1 MPDVGPW
8 RLGAARGG
16 PAERRQFE
24 PAQPCFEVGGQRG
37 CSRAHDTS
45 PAVVAYSS
53 RRRLG
58 TLGRSTTSASPGLE
72 GRGRPCWQAAF
83 RHNWPHRRSL
93 WSPRPTPSTCAQ
105 NVKGATWASNNFSDC
120 RTFCRRLGPGGA
132 CPCCDEAISVAEVLS
147 PDQFLGS
154 LGSKAGK
161 TVTARK

>member
-72 GRGRPCWQAAF
+72 GRGTPLLAGRVQAQLAAPPEPVVAKADTVYLCPECEG
-83 RHNWPHRRSL
+83 RY
-93 WSPRPTPSTCAQ
+93 
-105 NVKGATWASNNFSDC
+105 
-120 RTFCRRLGPGGA
+120 LG
-132 CPCCDEAISVAEVLS
+132 E
-147 PDQFLGS
+147 Q
-154 LGSKAGK
+154 
-161 TVTARK
+161 